1 MYDMYMYGA
10 DFHAA
15 CVGEAALE
23 ALAQCARLGLGE
35 LEPDVIHCEDGG
47 SSHDGSGWTKV
58 VAGPRRKHPP
68 DMRHGSCPPPIC
80 LHHNAFHI
88 LATAPDLEPLPRC
101 AQAVS
106 YTHLRAH
113 ET

>member
-58 VAGPRRKHPP
+58 VAGPRRKHPQCYP
-68 DMRHGSCPPPIC
+68 CDAPECATSASKGSTWE
-80 LHHNAFHI
+80 LGTT
-88 LATAPDLEPLPRC
+88 AT
-101 AQAVS
+101 
-106 YTHLRAH
+106 RADKADS
-113 ET
+113 